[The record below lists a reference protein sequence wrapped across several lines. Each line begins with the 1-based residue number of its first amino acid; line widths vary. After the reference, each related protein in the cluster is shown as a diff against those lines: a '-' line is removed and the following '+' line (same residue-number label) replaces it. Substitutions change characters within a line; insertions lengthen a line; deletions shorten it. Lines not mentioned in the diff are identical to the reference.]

1 MKISS
6 ALQCWR
12 FWDGSQARGAFCEIY
27 THVARKGSVRYIR
40 MFLEGDSVTD
50 IRMLLEGVL

>member
-1 MKISS
+1 MFLEGDSVTDIRM
-6 ALQCWR
+6 LLER
-12 FWDGSQARGAFCEIY
+12 
-27 THVARKGSVRYIR
+27 VSVRYIR